1 MKRSRLVVIAA
12 GSVLGLGLALALGAL
27 VLDPARAAVGP
38 LPPEGLVLPA
48 DTRFVMGLDVHRFVQ
63 SPFYAKFASQGGRP
77 QAFTELEQKT
87 GFNPERDVD
96 QVLIA
101 GRPDKGRQGGLV
113 IVRGRFDRYKL
124 SQAIESGGKQVTTKK
139 HEGNPLY
146 VFNEGQASASAVA
159 FLGHDDDLLVMGSQ
173 ASVEAAV
180 SSHFQ
185 GGTPLKQNTALV
197 SLLERV
203 KPGSTFWMVGDQS
216 LLSQMPSTVPAPGGG
231 SGGAQLQLPALK
243 ALMVTGELEPV
254 VSVDVTGD
262 AADAAGASQ
271 LADIVRG
278 FVALASL
285 QAAQKPELKGL
296 QNAVSVTTEQA
307 SVRLSARLP
316 YELLEALQPK
326 KSAGVSP
333 APAPAR

>member
-12 GSVLGLGLALALGAL
+12 ASIVGLGLALALGAL

-38 LPPEGLVLPA
+38 LPAEGLVLPA
-48 DTRFVMGLDVHRFVQ
+48 DTRFVMGLDVQRFVQ
-63 SPFYAKFASQGGRP
+63 SPFYKKFAPQGGRP
-77 QAFTELEQKT
+77 QVFTELEQKT
-87 GFNPERDVD
+87 GFNPERDVET
-96 QVLIA
+96 VLIA
-101 GRPDKGRQGGLV
+101 GRPGTGRESGVV

-124 SQAIESGGKQVTTKK
+124 SQAIESEGPKVTQKK

-146 VFNEGQASASAVA
+146 VFNEGQQGASALA

-173 ASVEAAV
+173 KAVEAAV
-180 SSHFQ
+180 TAHFQ
-185 GGTPLKQNTALV
+185 GTMPLKQNAALTG
-197 SLLERV
+197 LLERV

-216 LLSQMPSTVPAPGGG
+216 LLSQMPSAIPAPGGSG
-231 SGGAQLQLPALK
+231 SAQLQLPALK

-254 VSVDVTGD
+254 VTVDVTGD
-262 AADAAGASQ
+262 AADAAAATQ

-285 QAAQKPELKGL
+285 QASQKPELKGL
-296 QNAVSVTTEQA
+296 QNAVNVTTDQS
-307 SVRLSARLP
+307 SVKVSARVP
-316 YELLEALQPK
+316 YEVIEALQPK

>member
-12 GSVLGLGLALALGAL
+12 GSVVALGLALGLGAL

-38 LPPEGLVLPA
+38 LPAEGLVLPA
-48 DTRFVMGLDVHRFVQ
+48 DTKFVIGIDVQRFVQ
-63 SPFYAKFASQGGRP
+63 SPFYKKFASQGGRP

-96 QVLIA
+96 EVLIA
-101 GRPDKGRQGGLV
+101 GRPDKGQQAGLV

-124 SQAIESGGKQVTTKK
+124 SQAIETAGTGVTTKK

-146 VFNEGQASASAVA
+146 LFNEGQKAATAIA

-180 SSHFQ
+180 SAHFQ
-185 GGTPLKQNTALV
+185 GATPLKQNTALTG
-197 SLLERV
+197 LLERV
-203 KPGSTFWMVGDQS
+203 KPGSTFWIVGDQS
-216 LLSQMPSTVPAPGGG
+216 LLSQMPSTVPGPGGA
-231 SGGAQLQLPALK
+231 GGQLQLPALRGV
-243 ALMVTGELEPV
+243 MVTGELDPV
-254 VSVDVTGD
+254 VTIDVTGD
-262 AADAAGASQ
+262 AADAAAATQ

-285 QAAQKPELKGL
+285 QASQKPELKGL
-296 QNAVSVTTEQA
+296 QNAVSVTTDQS
-307 SVRLSARLP
+307 SVHISARVP
-316 YELLEALQPK
+316 YELLEAMQTRK
-326 KSAGVSP
+326 AAGVTG
-333 APAPAR
+333 APAR

>member
-1 MKRSRLVVIAA
+1 MKPSRLVVIAA
-12 GSVLGLGLALALGAL
+12 ASVVGLGLALALGAL

-38 LPPEGLVLPA
+38 LPAEGLVLPA
-48 DTRFVMGLDVHRFVQ
+48 DTRFVVGLDVRRFVQ
-63 SPFYAKFASQGGRP
+63 SPFYKRFASQGGRP

-101 GRPDKGRQGGLV
+101 GRPDKGREGGLV

-124 SQAIESGGKQVTTKK
+124 SQAIEAEGKRVTQKK

-146 VFNEGQASASAVA
+146 LFNEGVKGASALA
-159 FLGHDDDLLVMGSQ
+159 FLGHDADLLVMGSQ
-173 ASVEAAV
+173 AAVEAAV
-180 SSHFQ
+180 TSHFQ
-185 GGTPLKQNTALV
+185 GATPLKQNTALV
-197 SLLERV
+197 GLLERV

-216 LLSQMPSTVPAPGGG
+216 LLSQMPSAVPAPGGG
-231 SGGAQLQLPALK
+231 GGSQIQLPALK
-243 ALMVTGELEPV
+243 ALMVTGELDPV
-254 VSVDVTGD
+254 VSLDVTGD
-262 AADAAGASQ
+262 ATDAAGAGQ

-285 QAAQKPELKGL
+285 QASQKPELKGL
-296 QNAVSVTTEQA
+296 QNAVSVTTDQS
-307 SVRLSARLP
+307 SVRLSARVP

>member
-12 GSVLGLGLALALGAL
+12 GSVVGLGLALALGAL

-38 LPPEGLVLPA
+38 LPAEGLVLPA

-63 SPFYAKFASQGGRP
+63 SPFYKKFASQGARP
-77 QAFTELEQKT
+77 QAFAELEQKT

-101 GRPDKGRQGGLV
+101 GRPDQGREGGVV

-124 SQAIESGGKQVTTKK
+124 SQAIESEARKVTTKK
-139 HEGNPLY
+139 HEGNPIYL
-146 VFNEGQASASAVA
+146 FNEGRQGASALA

-173 ASVEAAV
+173 KAVEAAV

-185 GGTPLKQNTALV
+185 GATPLKQNTALTA
-197 SLLERV
+197 LLERV

-216 LLSQMPSTVPAPGGG
+216 LLSQMPSAVPAPGGG
-231 SGGAQLQLPALK
+231 GGAQLQLPALK
-243 ALMVTGELEPV
+243 GLMVTGELEPV
-254 VSVDVTGD
+254 VTVDVTGD
-262 AADAAGASQ
+262 ASDPAAAAQ

-285 QAAQKPELKGL
+285 QAAQKPELADLPK
-296 QNAVSVTTEQA
+296 AVNVTTEQS
-307 SVRLSARLP
+307 SVHLSARLS
-316 YELLEALQPK
+316 YELLEAMHNKRPAAAS
-326 KSAGVSP
+326 SA
-333 APAPAR
+333 APGR

>member
-12 GSVLGLGLALALGAL
+12 GSVVGLGLALALGAL

-48 DTRFVMGLDVHRFVQ
+48 DTRFVMGLDVPRFVQ
-63 SPFYAKFASQGGRP
+63 SPFYKKFASQGGRP
-77 QAFTELEQKT
+77 QAFKELEQKT

-101 GRPDKGRQGGLV
+101 GRPDQGHEAGVV

-124 SQAIESGGKQVTTKK
+124 SQAIESEGKRVTTKK

-146 VFNEGQASASAVA
+146 LFNEGQKGASAVG
-159 FLGHDDDLLVMGSQ
+159 FLGHDDTLLVMGSQ
-173 ASVEAAV
+173 KSVEAAV

-185 GGTPLKQNTALV
+185 GATPLKQNTSLTA
-197 SLLERV
+197 LLERV

-216 LLSQMPSTVPAPGGG
+216 LLSHMPSAVPAPGG

-243 ALMVTGELEPV
+243 ALMVTGELEPLV
-254 VSVDVTGD
+254 TVDVTGD
-262 AADAAGASQ
+262 AADAAGATQ

-296 QNAVSVTTEQA
+296 QNAVSVTTDQA
-307 SVRLSARLP
+307 SVRISARVP
-316 YELLEALQPK
+316 YEVLEAMQPK
-326 KSAGVSP
+326 KSAGI
-333 APAPAR
+333 AR

>member
-1 MKRSRLVVIAA
+1 MKRSRLVVVAA
-12 GSVLGLGLALALGAL
+12 GSVVGLGLALALGAL

-38 LPPEGLVLPA
+38 LPAEGLVLPA
-48 DTRFVMGLDVHRFVQ
+48 DTKFVIGIDVKRFVQ
-63 SPFYAKFASQGGRP
+63 SPFYKRFAAQGGRP

-96 QVLIA
+96 EVLIA
-101 GRPDKGRQGGLV
+101 GRPELGHGGGLV

-124 SQAIESGGKQVTTKK
+124 SQAIENERKGVTTKK

-146 VFNEGQASASAVA
+146 LFGEGQKGASALA

-173 ASVEAAV
+173 KSVEAAV

-185 GGTPLKQNTALV
+185 GQTPLKQNTTLTA
-197 SLLERV
+197 LLERV

-216 LLSQMPSTVPAPGGG
+216 LLSQMPSAIPAPGG

-243 ALMVTGELEPV
+243 GLMVTGELEPV
-254 VSVDVTGD
+254 ISVDVTGD
-262 AADAAGASQ
+262 AADTAAASQ

-278 FVALASL
+278 LVALATL
-285 QAAQKPELKGL
+285 QASQKPELKGL
-296 QNAVSVTTEQA
+296 QNAVSVTTDQA
-307 SVRLSARLP
+307 SVRLTARVP
-316 YELLEALQPK
+316 YELLEAMQPK
-326 KSAGVSP
+326 KPAGVTP
-333 APAPAR
+333 APAQ

>member
-12 GSVLGLGLALALGAL
+12 GSVVGLGLALALGAL

-48 DTRFVMGLDVHRFVQ
+48 DTRFVMGIDVHRFVA
-63 SPFYAKFASQGGRP
+63 SPFYKKFAAQGGRP
-77 QAFTELEQKT
+77 QAFTELEEKT

-101 GRPDKGRQGGLV
+101 GRPDQGHEGGLV
-113 IVRGRFDRYKL
+113 IVRGSFDRYKL
-124 SQAIESGGKQVTTKK
+124 SQAIESEGKRVTTKK

-146 VFNEGQASASAVA
+146 LFNEGQKGASALA

-173 ASVEAAV
+173 KSVEAAV
-180 SSHFQ
+180 TAHFQ
-185 GGTPLKQNTALV
+185 GTAPLRQNTALTA
-197 SLLERV
+197 LLERV

-231 SGGAQLQLPALK
+231 GGAQLQLPALK
-243 ALMVTGELEPV
+243 ALMITGELEPV
-254 VSVDVTGD
+254 VTLDVTGD
-262 AADAAGASQ
+262 AADAAAASQ

-296 QNAVSVTTEQA
+296 QNAVNVTTEQS
-307 SVRLSARLP
+307 SVRLSARVP
-316 YELLEALQPK
+316 YELLEAMQPK
-326 KSAGVSP
+326 KAAGVTP
-333 APAPAR
+333 AAPVR

>member
-12 GSVLGLGLALALGAL
+12 ASVVGLGLALALGAL

-48 DTRFVMGLDVHRFVQ
+48 DTRFVMGIDVHRFVQ
-63 SPFYAKFASQGGRP
+63 SPFYKRFASQGGRP
-77 QAFTELEQKT
+77 QAFAELEEKT
-87 GFNPERDVD
+87 GFNPERDAD

-101 GRPDKGRQGGLV
+101 GRPDKGREGGLV
-113 IVRGRFDRYKL
+113 ILRGRFDRYKL
-124 SQAIESGGKQVTTKK
+124 SQAIESSGKQVTTKK

-146 VFNEGQASASAVA
+146 VFNEGLRGASALA

-180 SSHFQ
+180 TSHFQ
-185 GGTPLKQNTALV
+185 GATPLKQNAALV

-216 LLSQMPSTVPAPGGG
+216 LLSQMPSAVPGPNGGG
-231 SGGAQLQLPALK
+231 QLQLPALK
-243 ALMVTGELEPV
+243 ALMVTGELDPV

-262 AADAAGASQ
+262 AADAAAAGQ

-296 QNAVSVTTEQA
+296 QNAVSVTTDQS
-307 SVRLSARLP
+307 SVRLSARVP
-316 YELLEALQPK
+316 YEMLEALQPK
-326 KSAGVSP
+326 KTAGVAP

>member
-12 GSVLGLGLALALGAL
+12 ASVVGLGLALALGAL

-38 LPPEGLVLPA
+38 LPAEGLVLPA
-48 DTRFVMGLDVHRFVQ
+48 DTRFVVGIDVQRFVQ
-63 SPFYAKFASQGGRP
+63 SPFYKKFASQGGRP
-77 QAFTELEQKT
+77 KAFSELEQKT

-101 GRPDKGRQGGLV
+101 GRPDKGQQAGLV

-124 SQAIESGGKQVTTKK
+124 SQAIETGGRRVTQKK

-146 VFNEGQASASAVA
+146 IFNEGQAGASAIA
-159 FLGHDDDLLVMGSQ
+159 FLGHDANLLAMGSQ
-173 ASVEAAV
+173 PAVEAAV
-180 SSHFQ
+180 TSHFQ
-185 GGTPLKQNTALV
+185 GATPLKQNTALV
-197 SLLERV
+197 GLLERV

-216 LLSQMPSTVPAPGGG
+216 LLSQMPSAVPAPGG

-254 VSVDVTGD
+254 LSLDVTGD

-285 QAAQKPELKGL
+285 QASQKPELKGL
-296 QNAVSVTTEQA
+296 QNAVSVTTDQS
-307 SVRLSARLP
+307 SVRLSARVP

-326 KSAGVSP
+326 KAAEASP
-333 APAPAR
+333 VPGR

>member
-12 GSVLGLGLALALGAL
+12 LSVVGLGLALALGAL

-38 LPPEGLVLPA
+38 LPAEGLVLPA
-48 DTRFVMGLDVHRFVQ
+48 DTRFVMGLDVRRFVQ
-63 SPFYAKFASQGGRP
+63 SPFYARFAKQGGRP

-101 GRPDKGRQGGLV
+101 GRPDKGQQGGLV

-124 SQAIESGGKQVTTKK
+124 SQAIESEGRKVTTKK

-146 VFNEGQASASAVA
+146 VFNEGQKGATAVA
-159 FLGHDDDLLVMGSQ
+159 FLGHDDDLLVMGPQ

-180 SSHFQ
+180 SSHF
-185 GGTPLKQNTALV
+185 GGTTPLKQNTALV

-216 LLSQMPSTVPAPGGG
+216 LLSQMPTAIPAPGGG
-231 SGGAQLQLPALK
+231 GGSGQLQLPALK
-243 ALMVTGELEPV
+243 ALMVTGELDPV
-254 VSVDVTGD
+254 VSLDVTGD
-262 AADAAGASQ
+262 AADAASAGQ

-278 FVALASL
+278 FLALATL
-285 QAAQKPELKGL
+285 QASQKPELKGL
-296 QNAVSVTTEQA
+296 QNAVSVTTEQS
-307 SVRLSARLP
+307 SVRVSARVP
-316 YELLEALQPK
+316 YEILEALQPK
-326 KSAGVSP
+326 KSANVTPPP
-333 APAPAR
+333 APAH

>member
-12 GSVLGLGLALALGAL
+12 GSVVGLGLALALGAL

-38 LPPEGLVLPA
+38 LPAEGLVLPA
-48 DTRFVMGLDVHRFVQ
+48 DTRFVMGIDVHRFVQ
-63 SPFYAKFASQGGRP
+63 SPFYKKFATQGGRP
-77 QAFTELEQKT
+77 QAFTDLEQKT

-101 GRPDKGRQGGLV
+101 GRPDQGKEGGLV

-124 SQAIESGGKQVTTKK
+124 SQMVESEGKRVTTKK

-146 VFNEGQASASAVA
+146 VFNEGQKGASALA

-173 ASVEAAV
+173 KSVEAAV

-185 GGTPLKQNTALV
+185 GQTPLKQNAQLTG
-197 SLLERV
+197 LLERV

-216 LLSQMPSTVPAPGGG
+216 LLSQMPSAVPAPGG

-243 ALMVTGELEPV
+243 ALMVTGELEPIV
-254 VSVDVTGD
+254 TVDVTGD
-262 AADAAGASQ
+262 AADAAAAGQ

-285 QAAQKPELKGL
+285 QAAQKPELAGL
-296 QNAVSVTTEQA
+296 KNAISVTTDQS
-307 SVRLSARLP
+307 SVHLSARVP
-316 YELLEALQPK
+316 YEVLEAMQPK
-326 KSAGVSP
+326 KAAGVTPS
-333 APAPAR
+333 APAR

>member
-12 GSVLGLGLALALGAL
+12 GSVVGLGLALALGAL

-38 LPPEGLVLPA
+38 LPAEGLVLPA
-48 DTRFVMGLDVHRFVQ
+48 DTKFVMGLDVQRFVQ
-63 SPFYAKFASQGGRP
+63 SPFYKKFASQGGRP
-77 QAFTELEQKT
+77 QAFAELEQKT

-96 QVLIA
+96 QILIA
-101 GRPDKGRQGGLV
+101 GRPEKGQEGGLV

-124 SQAIESGGKQVTTKK
+124 SQMVESEGRKVTTKK

-146 VFNEGQASASAVA
+146 LFNEGQKGATALG
-159 FLGHDDDLLVMGSQ
+159 FLGNDDDLMVMGSQ
-173 ASVEAAV
+173 RSVEAAV

-185 GGTPLKQNTALV
+185 GQTPLKQNAALTA
-197 SLLERV
+197 LLERV

-216 LLSQMPSTVPAPGGG
+216 LLSQMPSAVPAPGG
-231 SGGAQLQLPALK
+231 SGGAQLQLPQLK
-243 ALMVTGELEPV
+243 GLMVTGELEPV
-254 VSVDVTGD
+254 VTLDVTGD
-262 AADAAGASQ
+262 ATDAAAASQ

-296 QNAVSVTTEQA
+296 QNAISVTTDQS
-307 SVRLSARLP
+307 SVKVSARVP
-316 YELLEALQPK
+316 YELLEAMQPK
-326 KSAGVSP
+326 KAAGIT
-333 APAPAR
+333 AAPAR